1 MITNREKIEEL
12 LYSNAP
18 DFEIAK
24 LLREDIKRYF
34 KTLEESFI
42 NLKGRDFL
50 YKHTKAID
58 TLLKVVYKIAIRSS
72 FGEYTPMKNTLPIAL
87 IALGSYGREQL
98 CVHSDIDLM
107 IVYKDTKGYN
117 TQYIIEKILHILWD
131 CGLKL
136 GHRVHIVDEL
146 FDVAK
151 GDITIKSSFIEARF
165 IEGSNHLWTEVQN
178 EINIIRHYKQ
188 ENFIEAK
195 IEELKTL
202 HRRYPLTM
210 EPNLKDGE
218 GGFRSANL
226 VFWIGNIL
234 YNVRKIKELPEEI
247 IDENEYRKF
256 HIALDFIFR
265 VRSALHLAT
274 NRKED
279 TLRLDLIPQ
288 IARYLGY
295 RDGHKEHIRFAK
307 RVSFN
312 LKIIKLYT
320 SLWIYNL
327 TGKTLLPDGIKSL
340 RLDRDID
347 TLNGLIEYISSQK
360 EEFEPHPTLIKA
372 FIYSKR
378 AKRAT
383 DNIYRAVFNIFFQK
397 NSFCSVKTLLESHLI
412 YYTLPPLKKVLNL
425 PQFDGYHQYPVG
437 LHLLKALYELEH
449 IKDKNLKDI
458 FNRLD
463 SRKKALLKLVVL
475 LHDCGKG
482 RSRDHSIVGAELF
495 GLYAKRIGLSSEEI
509 KIGRELIL
517 YHTKMSIVAQKEDLH
532 SEQTIL
538 KFASIFSTQ
547 EKLDLI
553 YLLTYAD
560 MKAVGNGVYR
570 DFNARLIYDL
580 YTLSSIAIK
589 HNNKLQDTIRRVRK
603 EKNLVKLNEF
613 QSLPKPLRRRVLSI
627 PSDLLFIKYT
637 PERIIEIAKKSYGL
651 TDYIYSIKNSNYLT
665 IEIIR
670 KDNLDLSYLLSKL
683 IRLELVNLDIF
694 KLFDGIKYFNLE
706 FNEVVDSDEI
716 IYIEHVIDRA
726 LNEVRS
732 LKLLK
737 PYIKRD
743 EVEINCEH
751 SREHAVMR
759 VNCKKQKGTLCY
771 IMNLFDSLG
780 IDITSSKKYS
790 KGNRVNFLFLIE
802 KNGNFCNNINLIIK
816 ELTE

>member
-1 MITNREKIEEL
+1 MITNKVKIEEL
-12 LYSNAP
+12 LHSNAP

-24 LLREDIKRYF
+24 LLRADIKRYF
-34 KTLEESFI
+34 KTLEKSFI

-58 TLLKVVYKIAIRSS
+58 TLLKVVYRVAIRSS
-72 FGEYTPMKNTLPIAL
+72 FGEYTPMKTTLPIVL
-87 IALGSYGREQL
+87 VALGSYGREQL

-107 IVYKDTKGYN
+107 IVYKETQGYN

-136 GHRVHIVDEL
+136 GHRVHVVDEL

-151 GDITIKSSFIEARF
+151 KDITIKSSFIESRF

-188 ENFIEAK
+188 EEFIEAK
-195 IEELKTL
+195 IEELKRL

-226 VFWIGNIL
+226 IYWIGNIL
-234 YNVRKIKELPEEI
+234 YNINKIKELPKEI
-247 IDENEYRKF
+247 VDENEYRKF
-256 HIALDFIFR
+256 HIALDFLFR

-274 NRKED
+274 NRKQD
-279 TLRLDLIPQ
+279 ILIVDLIPQ
-288 IARYLGY
+288 IAKYLGY
-295 RDGHKEHIRFAK
+295 KDEHKEHVRFAK

-327 TGKTLLPDGIKSL
+327 TGKTLLPDNIKQL
-340 RLDRDID
+340 KPARDID
-347 TLNGLIEYISSQK
+347 TLNSLIEYISAQK
-360 EEFEPHPTLIKA
+360 EEFMPHPTLLKA

-378 AKRAT
+378 PKRAT
-383 DNIYRAVFNIFFQK
+383 DNIHKSVFNIFFQEY
-397 NSFCSVKTLLESHLI
+397 SYSSVNTLLEAHLI
-412 YYTLPPLKKVLNL
+412 YYTIPPLKKVLNL
-425 PQFDGYHQYPVG
+425 PQFEGYHKYPVG
-437 LHLLKALYELEH
+437 LHSLRALYELEH
-449 IKDKNLKDI
+449 IEDKFLKDI
-458 FNRLD
+458 FNRL
-463 SRKKALLKLVVL
+463 SKRRRALLKLVTL

-495 GLYAKRIGLSSEEI
+495 GVYAKKIGLGSEEI

-517 YHTKMSIVAQKEDLH
+517 YHTKMSIVAQKEDIH

-560 MKAVGNGVYR
+560 MRAVKENVY
-570 DFNARLIYDL
+570 NSITAKQLYDL
-580 YTLSSIAIK
+580 YSFASMAIVYSDKLSEITK
-589 HNNKLQDTIRRVRK
+589 RVRK
-603 EKNLVKLNEF
+603 EKSLIKLEEF
-613 QSLPKPLRRRVLSI
+613 KSLPKVLQRRILSI
-627 PSDLLFIKYT
+627 PSDLLFIKYS
-637 PERIIEIAKKSYGL
+637 PQKIIEIAKKSYKL
-651 TDYIYSIKNSNYLT
+651 TDYIYSIENSNYLI

-694 KLFDGIKYFNLE
+694 KLFDGVKYFKLE
-706 FNEVVDSDEI
+706 FTERVDEDEI
-716 IYIEHVIDRA
+716 IYIEHIIDRA
-726 LNEVRS
+726 LNSVKE
-732 LKLLK
+732 LKLPS
-737 PYIKRD
+737 PYIPKD
-743 EVEINCEH
+743 GIEINCNH
-751 SREHAVMR
+751 SKEHAIMR
-759 VNCKKQKGTLCY
+759 VDCKKQKGILCY
-771 IMNLFDSLG
+771 IMNIFDKFK
-780 IDITSSKKYS
+780 IDITSSKIYTKV
-790 KGNRVNFLFLIE
+790 NRVSLLFLIE
-802 KNGNFCNNINLIIK
+802 KNGNFCNNKDKIK
-816 ELTE
+816 REFTE